1 MMKDLSKVSWGRYLK
16 RSFEATYDGAKIRI
30 NNRVTDARSKQV
42 SHGHHHTVVTGSCK
56 RYTKGVVDA
65 RIPLFPILQLGSE

>member
-42 SHGHHHTVVTGSCK
+42 SHGHHHTVVTGSVAC
-56 RYTKGVVDA
+56 
-65 RIPLFPILQLGSE
+65 